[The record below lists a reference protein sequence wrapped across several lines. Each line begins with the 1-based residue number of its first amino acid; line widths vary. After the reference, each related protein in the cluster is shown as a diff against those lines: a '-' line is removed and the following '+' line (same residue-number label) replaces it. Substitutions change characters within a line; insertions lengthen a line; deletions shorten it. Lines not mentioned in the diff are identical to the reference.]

1 MSHCIVCERPKEACG
16 DNGNCIVCG
25 TRFCSRGSKNAVGWA
40 HPGCSESMSEAERG
54 IERRVA
60 NDIADHFEHLSNQHV
75 TRYGYAPTVPLG
87 LVADAIRS
95 GKWRTSVE
103 E

>member
-60 NDIADHFEHLSNQHV
+60 NDIADWLETWATDV
-75 TRYGYAPTVPLG
+75 PDWRDYASTIHG
-87 LVADAIRS
+87 NAADAIRN
-95 GKWRTSVE
+95 GEWRTTRDNT
-103 E
+103 